1 MIYEVIKYYGIFLVP
16 FRQNEHKEKDRLQIK
31 IRIKLIYM
39 STIQL

>member
-1 MIYEVIKYYGIFLVP
+1 MIYEVIKYYGIFLDP
-16 FRQNEHKEKDRLQIK
+16 FRPNELKEKDRFQIK